1 MAEKYDQAGIAVVF
15 AIVSLFVIGFVYFF
29 AAQLLQA
36 IFFVFIILV
45 LILGIMSASNNNQ
58 GFSSIGWILLSLMV
72 LMGFFYAVGTVFP
85 DSDIGKK
92 SAEVFSLTYNLTKSF
107 ITFNP

>member
-1 MAEKYDQAGIAVVF
+1 MAEKYDRMGIAMVM
-15 AIVSLFVIGFVYFF
+15 AIVSLFIIGFVYFF
-29 AAQLLQA
+29 AAALLQA

-58 GFSSIGWILLSLMV
+58 GFSSIGWILLSLIA
-72 LMGFFYAVGTVFP
+72 LMGVFYAVGAVFP
-85 DSDIGKK
+85 DSEIGKK
-92 SAEVFSLTYNLTKSF
+92 SAEVFSFTYNLTKSF